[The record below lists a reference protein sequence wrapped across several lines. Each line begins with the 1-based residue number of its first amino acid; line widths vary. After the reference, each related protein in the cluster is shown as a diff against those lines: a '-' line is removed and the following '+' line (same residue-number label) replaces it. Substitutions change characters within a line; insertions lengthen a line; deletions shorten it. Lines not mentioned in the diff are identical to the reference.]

1 MTFLDVQLKK
11 PEKPAKPRAAV
22 SDNYNL
28 QFLRFFRFFF
38 VGLCDLVGAD
48 TKRNRFFSA
57 DLCDLPSLGAQKA
70 HDDPR
75 DHGTRL
81 PHPP

>member
-57 DLCDLPSLGAQKA
+57 DQA